1 MNGSV
6 GKGNET
12 QIVWEMVIKEV
23 DKTKANECCK
33 RKGDTSEL
41 DNNLR
46 AQEVR
51 KLTRGIFND
60 NIYEIANFKEERRL
74 LEEIWKTC
82 YDDVRDKI
90 WLQRCKEVGKA
101 DGIVAKDKKR
111 KLMEENNKLDSDTEK
126 INKIKQII
134 EK

>member
-1 MNGSV
+1 MANA
-6 GKGNET
+6 EDYY
-12 QIVWEMVIKEV
+12 IKL
-23 DKTKANECCK
+23 
-33 RKGDTSEL
+33 SL
-41 DNNLR
+41 DNNLQ
-46 AQEVR
+46 QEVR